1 MFTKK
6 TKIILIALLFL
17 IPASYFSYRA
27 YTDYQRKIFF
37 EKRKAAWSALQ
48 NRLTAEINRFKGQS
62 GVVIKDMQTGWVFFH
77 NEGRLFPS
85 ASLAKIPIMAAC
97 FLAADQGKINLTQN
111 IALKLKD
118 KLSGSGVLKDMPPGK
133 SFTVEELIGL
143 MICDSDNTATNM
155 LTSLIGID
163 YLNNAFAS
171 FGLKDTNLSRRVADY
186 YSRDKKGIENFT
198 TARDM
203 AVILEKIYRKK
214 LINKDISERCL
225 NVLKLT
231 KTNSRIPKY
240 LPPEITVAHKTGL
253 ERRVCHDVGIV
264 YTCSGDFIICVL
276 TKHATRSS
284 APAKKFIAKLALHTY
299 SYFEE

>member
-6 TKIILIALLFL
+6 TKIILIAFLFL
-17 IPASYFSYRA
+17 IPVAYFSYRA
-27 YTDYQRKIFF
+27 YTDYQRKIIL

-48 NRLTAEINRFKGQS
+48 NKLTAEINKFKGQS
-62 GVVIKDMQTGWVFFH
+62 GVVIKDMQTGLVFRH
-77 NEGRLFPS
+77 NEGLLFPS

-97 FLAADQGKINLTQN
+97 VLAADEGKINLTQS
-111 IALKLKD
+111 ITLKLKD
-118 KLSGSGVLKDMPPGK
+118 KLSGSGVLKDMPAGK

-155 LTSLIGID
+155 LTSLVGID

-171 FGLKDTNLSRRVADY
+171 FGLKDTNLNRRIADY
-186 YSRDKKGIENFT
+186 YSRDKMGIENFT

-203 AVILEKIYRKK
+203 ADILEEIYRKK
-214 LINKDISERCL
+214 LVNKNISERCL
-225 NVLKLT
+225 EVLKLA

-253 ERRVCHDVGIV
+253 ERRICHDAGIV
-264 YTCSGDFIICVL
+264 YTCRGDFIICVL

-284 APAKKFIAKLALHTY
+284 VPAKKFIAKLALYTY
-299 SYFEE
+299 SNSEE